1 MIEDY
6 EEFTSR
12 GSTRESAENHY
23 FTDALRFS
31 ARNWATEDAVKM
43 TSDHLASFAKLM
55 SYNVPS
61 SALFDDEE
69 QSRAYAES
77 RPSYTEEVFH
87 TVVEFCRESSPDLSL
102 AVDVGCGPGM
112 STIGFATYFQKII
125 GVDISETQ
133 IACAPRNIPNC
144 EFKVGCAHNL
154 QFITS
159 GTVDLFCSGQSFHWL
174 PQEETFAEADRVLK
188 PGGTIAIFGY
198 DLSTADVPEVQ
209 ACIQKIWMKL
219 IPFYPRDC
227 IQALHN
233 LHTRNLPYPD
243 QTRTDELKL
252 SRRCTVQQYVD
263 FMKSTWPIRAHRL
276 AHPGEDMLG
285 DIASLLTEAL
295 EKSEAGNDFLVTWN
309 FYIIMARKPRN

>member
-1 MIEDY
+1 MKNSQAVY
-6 EEFTSR
+6 QL
-12 GSTRESAENHY
+12 ESP
-23 FTDALRFS
+23 LRIIS
-31 ARNWATEDAVKM
+31 
-43 TSDHLASFAKLM
+43 L
-55 SYNVPS
+55 PS
-61 SALFDDEE
+61 SYVLVV
-69 QSRAYAES
+69 QSKPTGNGWLLYG
-77 RPSYTEEVFH
+77 
-87 TVVEFCRESSPDLSL
+87 
-102 AVDVGCGPGM
+102 VD
-112 STIGFATYFQKII
+112 TIGPSTCLESQSIPDREII

-144 EFKVGCAHNL
+144 EFKVACAHNL

-159 GTVDLFCSGQSFHWL
+159 ATADLFCSGQSFHWL
-174 PQEETFAEADRVLK
+174 PQEETFAEADRALK

-219 IPFYPRDC
+219 IPVYPRDC

-263 FMKSTWPIRAHRL
+263 FMKSTWPIRAHKL

-295 EKSEAGNDFLVTWN
+295 EKSEAAKLLGRQAAYAALSLRFEVAVKQLQVSMVQGFIHRGT
-309 FYIIMARKPRN
+309 RGSSRTKGEK